1 MADNSLETR
10 RQEVVERLTRIREEY
25 GECISDISTEVA
37 NRGSEWSIVD
47 LLRHTIGGYYRNM
60 LTRLLEEDNPDMGGD
75 GYDADA
81 SWRRVTDSILRD
93 IDGAVNTAS
102 DLTAE
107 QLGRSGQR
115 GGRSIWVLDVLGLM
129 ADHYNEHLVQLR
141 DEIRPREGL
150 RPA

>member
-25 GECISDISTEVA
+25 GECISDVSTEVA

-47 LLRHTIGGYYRNM
+47 LLRHSTGSYRDL
-60 LTRLLEEDNPDMGGD
+60 LTRLLEEDDPNLGGD

-81 SWRRVTDSILRD
+81 SWKRVTDSILRD

-115 GGRSIWVLDVLGLM
+115 GGKSIDILDVLILM
-129 ADHYNEHLVQLR
+129 ANHYDEHLAQLR

-150 RPA
+150 SLT